1 MRKLINYKLLF
12 LSPFFLAACSNEDN
26 IPSILPSNQPDAVE
40 LGITA
45 GVTLTKSVINS
56 GTQANASKDDVMK
69 SVAVYARLKGTV
81 VSGEDPYTNA
91 KSNNY
96 ALYTYSTTGTAGWKS
111 GDKKIYLTSE
121 VAKIYAYYPAYQPG
135 TNQELATTTAL
146 VLSDNTATDNS
157 TIPVTVFLGETDD
170 AHRDYPSTLIDN
182 SETTNTNKAKINS
195 AKGEIDYMWADQGSS
210 ETNWITASNTKK
222 ETSIDASVDLTMKH
236 ALTLVSFRI
245 YNDGTYKNKGV
256 LSKIQLKDVPNQKVS
271 GNSNPLATMNI
282 DKGTLANNS
291 SLTTGSYIRE
301 FATGATYTLKKKG
314 DSGLSDDNAAKGAS
328 YRFSILALP
337 ITNQA
342 LNNTKAIFTID
353 GADYEVALA
362 DNATGVTWEQGK
374 ENIYTVKLSGK
385 ELSIG
390 TVTVADWGTGTG
402 NDDLKVKLTYSL
414 GL

>member
-390 TVTVADWGTGTG
+390 TVTVAAWGTVTG
-402 NDDLKVKLTYSL
+402 NDDLKVN
-414 GL
+414 

>member
-56 GTQANASKDDVMK
+56 GTQADASKDDVMK

-157 TIPVTVFLGETDD
+157 TIPVTVFAGTTDD

-271 GNSNPLATMNI
+271 GNNNPLATMNI

-342 LNNTKAIFTID
+342 LSNTKAIFTID

-390 TVTVADWGTGTG
+390 TVTVAAWGTGTG
-402 NDDLKVKLTYSL
+402 NDDLKVN
-414 GL
+414 

>member
-12 LSPFFLAACSNEDN
+12 LSPFFLAACSNENN

-402 NDDLKVKLTYSL
+402 NDDLKVN
-414 GL
+414 

>member
-256 LSKIQLKDVPNQKVS
+256 LSKIQLKDVPYQKVS

-390 TVTVADWGTGTG
+390 TVTVAAWGTVTG
-402 NDDLKVKLTYSL
+402 NDDLKVN
-414 GL
+414 

>member
-26 IPSILPSNQPDAVE
+26 IPSILPSNLPDAVE

-56 GTQANASKDDVMK
+56 GTQADASKDDVMK

-157 TIPVTVFLGETDD
+157 TIPVTVFAGTTDD

-282 DKGTLANNS
+282 VKGTLANNS

-390 TVTVADWGTGTG
+390 TVTVAAWGTVTG
-402 NDDLKVKLTYSL
+402 NDDLKVN
-414 GL
+414 

>member
-337 ITNQA
+337 ITSKA

-390 TVTVADWGTGTG
+390 TVTVAAWGTGTG
-402 NDDLKVKLTYSL
+402 NDDLKVN
-414 GL
+414 

>member
-291 SLTTGSYIRE
+291 PLTTGSYIRE

-390 TVTVADWGTGTG
+390 TVTVAAWGTVTG
-402 NDDLKVKLTYSL
+402 NDDLKVN
-414 GL
+414 

>member
-96 ALYTYSTTGTAGWKS
+96 ELYTYSTTGTAGWKS

-402 NDDLKVKLTYSL
+402 NDDLKVN
-414 GL
+414 

>member
-12 LSPFFLAACSNEDN
+12 LSPFFSAACSNEDN

-56 GTQANASKDDVMK
+56 GTQADASKDDVMK

-157 TIPVTVFLGETDD
+157 TIPVTVFAGTTDD

-390 TVTVADWGTGTG
+390 TVTVAAWGTVTG
-402 NDDLKVKLTYSL
+402 NDDLKVN
-414 GL
+414 

>member
-96 ALYTYSTTGTAGWKS
+96 ALYIYSTTGTAGWKS

-374 ENIYTVKLSGK
+374 ENTYTVKLSGK

-390 TVTVADWGTGTG
+390 TVTVAAWGTVTG
-402 NDDLKVKLTYSL
+402 NDDLKVN
-414 GL
+414 

>member
-26 IPSILPSNQPDAVE
+26 IPSILPSNLPDAVE

-56 GTQANASKDDVMK
+56 GTQADASKDDVMK

-157 TIPVTVFLGETDD
+157 TIPVTVFAGTTDD

-390 TVTVADWGTGTG
+390 TVTVAAWGTVTG
-402 NDDLKVKLTYSL
+402 NDDLKVN
-414 GL
+414 

>member
-390 TVTVADWGTGTG
+390 TVTVADWGTGSG
-402 NDDLKVKLTYSL
+402 NDDLKVN
-414 GL
+414 

>member
-1 MRKLINYKLLF
+1 MRKLINYKLLL

-402 NDDLKVKLTYSL
+402 NDDLKVN
-414 GL
+414 

>member
-362 DNATGVTWEQGK
+362 DNATGVTWECNEK
-374 ENIYTVKLSGK
+374 RRSR
-385 ELSIG
+385 
-390 TVTVADWGTGTG
+390 TGC
-402 NDDLKVKLTYSL
+402 
-414 GL
+414 

>member
-1 MRKLINYKLLF
+1 MRKQINYKLLF

-45 GVTLTKSVINS
+45 GVTLTKSVINL
-56 GTQANASKDDVMK
+56 GTQADASKDDVMK

-402 NDDLKVKLTYSL
+402 NDDLKVN
-414 GL
+414 

>member
-1 MRKLINYKLLF
+1 MRKQINYKLLF

-45 GVTLTKSVINS
+45 GVTLTKSVINL
-56 GTQANASKDDVMK
+56 GTQADASKDDVMK

-157 TIPVTVFLGETDD
+157 TIPVTVFAGTTDD

-236 ALTLVSFRI
+236 ALTLVSFRN

-390 TVTVADWGTGTG
+390 TVTVAAWGTVTG
-402 NDDLKVKLTYSL
+402 NDDLKVN
-414 GL
+414 

>member
-374 ENIYTVKLSGK
+374 KNIYTVKLSGK

-402 NDDLKVKLTYSL
+402 NDDLKVN
-414 GL
+414 

>member
-157 TIPVTVFLGETDD
+157 TIPVTVFAGTTDD

-301 FATGATYTLKKKG
+301 FATGATHTLKKKG

-402 NDDLKVKLTYSL
+402 NDDLKVN
-414 GL
+414 

>member
-157 TIPVTVFLGETDD
+157 TIPVTVFAGTTDD

-402 NDDLKVKLTYSL
+402 NDDLKVN
-414 GL
+414 

>member
-56 GTQANASKDDVMK
+56 GTQADASKDDVMK

-81 VSGEDPYTNA
+81 VSGEDPYSNA

-157 TIPVTVFLGETDD
+157 TIPVTVFAGTTDD

-374 ENIYTVKLSGK
+374 ENVYTVKLSGK

-390 TVTVADWGTGTG
+390 TVTVAAWGTVTG
-402 NDDLKVKLTYSL
+402 NDDLKVN
-414 GL
+414 

>member
-1 MRKLINYKLLF
+1 MRKQINYKLLF

-45 GVTLTKSVINS
+45 GVTLTKSVINL
-56 GTQANASKDDVMK
+56 GTQADASKDDVMK

-157 TIPVTVFLGETDD
+157 TIPVTVFAGTTDD

-301 FATGATYTLKKKG
+301 FATGTTYTLKKKG

-390 TVTVADWGTGTG
+390 TVTVAAWGTVTG
-402 NDDLKVKLTYSL
+402 NDDLKVN
-414 GL
+414 

>member
-26 IPSILPSNQPDAVE
+26 IPSILPSNLPDAVE

-56 GTQANASKDDVMK
+56 GTQADASKDDVMK

-96 ALYTYSTTGTAGWKS
+96 ALYTYSSTGTAGWKS

-157 TIPVTVFLGETDD
+157 TIPVTVFAGTTDD

-390 TVTVADWGTGTG
+390 TVTVAAWGTVTG
-402 NDDLKVKLTYSL
+402 NDDLKVN
-414 GL
+414 

>member
-282 DKGTLANNS
+282 DKGTSANNS

-402 NDDLKVKLTYSL
+402 NDDLKVN
-414 GL
+414 

>member
-56 GTQANASKDDVMK
+56 GTQADASKDDVMK

-157 TIPVTVFLGETDD
+157 TIPVTVFAGTTDD

-314 DSGLSDDNAAKGAS
+314 DSALSDENAAKGAS

-390 TVTVADWGTGTG
+390 TVTVAAWGTVTG
-402 NDDLKVKLTYSL
+402 NDDLKVN
-414 GL
+414 

>member
-256 LSKIQLKDVPNQKVS
+256 LSMIQLKDVPNQKVS

-390 TVTVADWGTGTG
+390 TVTVADWGTGIG
-402 NDDLKVKLTYSL
+402 NDDLKVN
-414 GL
+414 

>member
-1 MRKLINYKLLF
+1 MRKLINYKLIF
-12 LSPFFLAACSNEDN
+12 LSSFFLAACSNEDN

-56 GTQANASKDDVMK
+56 GTQADASKDDVMK
-69 SVAVYARLKGTV
+69 SVAVYARLKETV

-121 VAKIYAYYPAYQPG
+121 VAKIYAYYPAYQSG
-135 TNQELATTTAL
+135 TNTAL
-146 VLSDNTATDNS
+146 ELSDKTATDNS
-157 TIPVTVFLGETDD
+157 TIPVTVFLGATDD
-170 AHRDYPSTLIDN
+170 ANREYPSTLIDN
-182 SETTNTNKAKINS
+182 SETTSTNKAKINS

-256 LSKIQLKDVPNQKVS
+256 LSKIQLKDVPNQANTGS
-271 GNSNPLATMNI
+271 DAIATMNI
-282 DKGTLANNS
+282 NTGTLTVHAN
-291 SLTTGSYIRE
+291 TTSAATYVRE
-301 FATGATYTLKKKG
+301 FSSNYTLKVQG
-314 DSGLSDDNAAKGAS
+314 SGGLTDETATKNAS

-402 NDDLKVKLTYSL
+402 NDDLKVN
-414 GL
+414 

>member
-1 MRKLINYKLLF
+1 MRKQINYKLLF

-45 GVTLTKSVINS
+45 GVTLTKSVINL
-56 GTQANASKDDVMK
+56 GTQADASKDDVMK

-157 TIPVTVFLGETDD
+157 TIPVTVFAGTTDD

-256 LSKIQLKDVPNQKVS
+256 LSKIQLKDVPNQ
-271 GNSNPLATMNI
+271 SNTGSDAIATMNI
-282 DKGTLANNS
+282 NTGVLTVHANTTSAATYVRDFS
-291 SLTTGSYIRE
+291 SN
-301 FATGATYTLKKKG
+301 YTLKVQG
-314 DSGLSDDNAAKGAS
+314 SGGLTDETATKNAS
-328 YRFSILALP
+328 SRFSILALP
-337 ITNQA
+337 ITSKA

-362 DNATGVTWEQGK
+362 DSGTGVTWEQGK

-390 TVTVADWGTGTG
+390 TVTVAAWGTGTG
-402 NDDLKVKLTYSL
+402 NDDLKVN
-414 GL
+414 

>member
-45 GVTLTKSVINS
+45 GGTLTKSVINS

-390 TVTVADWGTGTG
+390 TVTVAAWGTVTG
-402 NDDLKVKLTYSL
+402 NDDLKVN
-414 GL
+414 

>member
-96 ALYTYSTTGTAGWKS
+96 PLYTYSTTGTAGWKS

-402 NDDLKVKLTYSL
+402 NDDLKVN
-414 GL
+414 

>member
-236 ALTLVSFRI
+236 ALNLVSFRI

-390 TVTVADWGTGTG
+390 TVTVAAWGTVTG
-402 NDDLKVKLTYSL
+402 NDDLKVN
-414 GL
+414 

>member
-210 ETNWITASNTKK
+210 ETNWITASITKK

-402 NDDLKVKLTYSL
+402 NDDLKVN
-414 GL
+414 

>member
-210 ETNWITASNTKK
+210 ETNWITACNTKK

-402 NDDLKVKLTYSL
+402 NDDLKVN
-414 GL
+414 

>member
-1 MRKLINYKLLF
+1 MRKQINYKLLF

-45 GVTLTKSVINS
+45 GVTLTKSVINL
-56 GTQANASKDDVMK
+56 GTQADASKDDVMK

-157 TIPVTVFLGETDD
+157 TIPVTVFAGTTDD

-353 GADYEVALA
+353 GADYDVALA
-362 DNATGVTWEQGK
+362 DNSTGVTREQGK

-390 TVTVADWGTGTG
+390 TVTVAAWGTVTG
-402 NDDLKVKLTYSL
+402 NDDLKVN
-414 GL
+414 

>member
-56 GTQANASKDDVMK
+56 GTQADASKDDVMK

-210 ETNWITASNTKK
+210 ETSWITASNTKK

-402 NDDLKVKLTYSL
+402 NDDLKVN
-414 GL
+414 

>member
-26 IPSILPSNQPDAVE
+26 IPSILPSNLPDAVE

-56 GTQANASKDDVMK
+56 GTQADASKDDVMK

-157 TIPVTVFLGETDD
+157 TIPVTVFAGTTDD

-402 NDDLKVKLTYSL
+402 NDDLKVN
-414 GL
+414 

>member
-56 GTQANASKDDVMK
+56 GTQADASKDDVMK

-157 TIPVTVFLGETDD
+157 TIPVTVFAGTTDD

-271 GNSNPLATMNI
+271 GNNNPLATMNI

-402 NDDLKVKLTYSL
+402 NDDLKVN
-414 GL
+414 

>member
-56 GTQANASKDDVMK
+56 GTQADASKDDVMK

-111 GDKKIYLTSE
+111 GENKKIYLTSE

-157 TIPVTVFLGETDD
+157 TIPVTVFAGTTDD

-195 AKGEIDYMWADQGSS
+195 AKSIICGR
-210 ETNWITASNTKK
+210 TK
-222 ETSIDASVDLTMKH
+222 
-236 ALTLVSFRI
+236 
-245 YNDGTYKNKGV
+245 
-256 LSKIQLKDVPNQKVS
+256 
-271 GNSNPLATMNI
+271 
-282 DKGTLANNS
+282 
-291 SLTTGSYIRE
+291 
-301 FATGATYTLKKKG
+301 
-314 DSGLSDDNAAKGAS
+314 
-328 YRFSILALP
+328 
-337 ITNQA
+337 
-342 LNNTKAIFTID
+342 
-353 GADYEVALA
+353 VALRR
-362 DNATGVTWEQGK
+362 
-374 ENIYTVKLSGK
+374 
-385 ELSIG
+385 IG
-390 TVTVADWGTGTG
+390 
-402 NDDLKVKLTYSL
+402 
-414 GL
+414 